1 MDSERLRDE
10 LIATA
15 EHKLEKL
22 RELINLSKEQQ
33 SILKDGMHEEL
44 AENVRKHDS
53 VLLNL
58 DKLARREEAIT
69 KLLAQE
75 KARYDDDR
83 LNAIRHETAEVAQRL
98 RSLVAANTELL
109 RNSLGYTRFSLE
121 LLSKLVTE
129 QRAANEGEWNG
140 ALLLDKKV

>member
-15 EHKLEKL
+15 EQKLEKL
-22 RELINLSKEQQ
+22 HELINLSKEQQ
-33 SILKDGMHEEL
+33 SILKDGMHEKL

-58 DKLARREEAIT
+58 DKLARREKAIT
-69 KLLAQE
+69 NLLAQE
-75 KARYDDDR
+75 KARYDDKR
-83 LNAIRHETAEVAQRL
+83 LSAIRHETAEVAQRL
-98 RSLVAANTELL
+98 QSLVAANTELL
-109 RNSLGYTRFSLE
+109 RNSIVYTRFSLE
-121 LLSKLVTE
+121 LLSKLITE